1 MKHLLRETHR
11 RSVWQVLAVYVGVSW
26 AVLQVVDVLTQNM
39 GLPTWVFPFALVLL
53 LIGLPMMLATAI
65 IQGRGSAA
73 GHAPA
78 ESVSRNA
85 SSAAVEPPPTRP
97 AAESLDKRAL
107 FNWKN
112 ALMGGAAA
120 ATLFLT
126 VMGGYAF
133 ARRAG
138 LGSAGTLV
146 AKGLIE
152 DGERII
158 LAEFAGEPEMAEAA
172 TMAFRVDLSQ
182 SPTVNVADPGF
193 ISAVLARMEK
203 APDTPV
209 DEDVA
214 IEAAV
219 REGIKAV
226 VAGNV
231 ARVGGSYVF
240 TARLVAAETGQ
251 DLVNVRESAA
261 DSTKVLETI
270 DRLSRR
276 MRERMGE
283 SLGSIRASAP
293 LDRATTTSLEALR
306 KYSQALSAIDTGDGD
321 LGQSLL
327 LEAIEID
334 STFAMAWR
342 KLAVQLDNQDEA
354 ARARRA
360 ATRAFEL
367 RDLLTDRERYI
378 TIGTY
383 HNQVTNDVD
392 AGITAYR
399 TLLDQYPNDTWAL
412 NNLALLYY
420 RQGNMEGATEL
431 LARATQLDTYSPNAY
446 INLAGGLHWLGQ
458 RDSARAVIDL
468 LEEKVPG
475 QPWVHF
481 MRAGMA
487 AAEFDYDA
495 AQAATDLLTR
505 SGTTMARRWGL
516 KDQAVIDQ
524 ARGRLTLAERRW
536 QDSRSSENPL
546 DQAAWRAWTELQV
559 RQQRVG
565 AARIMDEALAAA
577 GVIDTMDG
585 GGERAFFYALAGR
598 PEEARFWL
606 AADRRADNSY
616 SSSPAPLRAAE
627 DAWFEAAL
635 VYGEGRFSDAVRLLQ
650 QAERDFNSFNDQLGG
665 REVSWDLAR
674 AFDGA
679 GMADSAIAR
688 YELALEY
695 GDYLEIHRQARE
707 YPITL
712 IRLAERYD
720 ERADLER
727 AAGYYGRF
735 VELWTDADPD
745 LQPRVEAARA
755 RLEEIVRERG

>member
-1 MKHLLRETHR
+1 MKNLLRETHR

-39 GLPTWVFPFALVLL
+39 GLPTWVFPFAIVLL
-53 LIGLPMMLATAI
+53 LLGLPVVLATAV
-65 IQGRGSAA
+65 IQGRERSDEPAA
-73 GHAPA
+73 AKGERTVEPVRDALLG
-78 ESVSRNA
+78 SRN
-85 SSAAVEPPPTRP
+85 
-97 AAESLDKRAL
+97 L
-107 FNWKN
+107 FTWKH
-112 ALMGGAAA
+112 AILGGAAA

-158 LAEFAGEPEMAEAA
+158 LAEFSGEPDMAEAA

-182 SPTVNVADPGF
+182 SPTVNVADPTF

-203 APDTPV
+203 GPDTRL

-226 VAGNV
+226 LAGDV

-240 TARLVAAETGQ
+240 TARLVAAESGQ
-251 DLVNVRESAA
+251 DLVNVRENAA

-276 MRERMGE
+276 IRERMGE

-306 KYSQALSAIDTGDGD
+306 KYSQALTAIDTGDGD

-342 KLAVQLDNQDEA
+342 KLSVQLDNQDDLA
-354 ARARRA
+354 AARRA
-360 ATRAFEL
+360 ATRAYEL
-367 RDLLTDRERYI
+367 RDLLTDREKYI

-420 RQGNMEGATEL
+420 RQGSMQAAIDL
-431 LARATQLDTYSPNAY
+431 LARAVQLDAYSPNAY
-446 INLAGGLHWLGQ
+446 VNLADGLHWLGQ
-458 RDSARAVIDL
+458 RDSARAVIDR

-475 QPWVHF
+475 QPWVHR
-481 MRAGMA
+481 MRAWMS

-495 AQAATDLLTR
+495 AQASADPLMR

-516 KDQAVIDQ
+516 EDQAAIDQ
-524 ARGRLTLAERRW
+524 ARGKLTLAERRW
-536 QDSRSSENPL
+536 QDSRSAEDPV
-546 DQAAWRAWTELQV
+546 DQATWRAWTELQV
-559 RQQRVG
+559 RQQRVS
-565 AARIMDEALAAA
+565 AARILDEALARA
-577 GVIDTMDG
+577 GAVDTMDG
-585 GGERAFFYALAGR
+585 GGDRAFFYALAGR
-598 PEEARFWL
+598 PEDARFWM

-616 SSSPAPLRAAE
+616 SSSPAPLRAAD
-627 DAWFEAAL
+627 DAAFEAAIA
-635 VYGEGRFSDAVRLLQ
+635 YGEGRFSDAVRWLQ
-650 QAERDFNSFNDQLGG
+650 QAERDLNSFNDQLGG
-665 REVSWDLAR
+665 RAVSWQLAR

-695 GDYLEIHRQARE
+695 GDPLEIHRQARE
-707 YPITL
+707 YPVTL

-720 ERADLER
+720 ERGDLER
-727 AAGYYGRF
+727 AAGYYARF
-735 VELWTDADPD
+735 VDLWADADPD

-755 RLEEIVRERG
+755 RLDEIVRERG